1 MPAGT
6 ASYSGRVTRSQMLQ
20 SRRERSYLIYRLSSL
35 IDAIRCLVT
44 FVVSQ
49 ALQLSVDA
57 HTGTPPAADWKRQ
70 PGRPRRTSLQQVKQD
85 CGISVSLAEI
95 TSQDRSLWRSL
106 RPSAGQAQQW
116 VSEFLTCH
124 ATKWVWQVICWCW
137 ERCTDIR
144 IVPVFRSVPFC
155 PSGRLNWLTAS
166 TLHGAIEPVLV

>member
-1 MPAGT
+1 MASSIMSQLDNVWRQQRLSLSTKLRIYSLLMQSVALYGCETWTLCKVDNNRIQSFRMPAGT

-57 HTGTPPAADWKRQ
+57 HTGTPAADWKRQ

-85 CGISVSLAEI
+85 CGIFVSLAEI

-106 RPSAGQAQQW
+106 RPSAGQAQQ
-116 VSEFLTCH
+116 
-124 ATKWVWQVICWCW
+124 
-137 ERCTDIR
+137 
-144 IVPVFRSVPFC
+144 
-155 PSGRLNWLTAS
+155 
-166 TLHGAIEPVLV
+166 